1 MSPQVHWARVSV
13 QEFFQGYNWSG
24 DAVVLSP
31 SLSPEELS
39 SLPSLVF
46 LSVGDFLRQV
56 NWLGKAHP
64 SQPEI
69 SKPVPV
75 TETPSALTLAV
86 ADFFR
91 HFNAQAPVLAAPT
104 ARPTPLVA
112 TAPDLDLTDL
122 SGLF

>member
-1 MSPQVHWARVSV
+1 MSPQVHWAGVSV
-13 QEFFQGYNWSG
+13 HEFFQGYNWSG

-31 SLSPEELS
+31 SLSPEEVS
-39 SLPSLVF
+39 SLPSLVC
-46 LSVGDFLRQV
+46 LSVGNFLQQV

-64 SQPEI
+64 SQSEI
-69 SKPVPV
+69 SPPVAV
-75 TETPSALTLAV
+75 TETPPALTLSV

-91 HFNAQAPVLAAPT
+91 RFNAQAPVQEASA